1 MDTEHSGESRVIGLE
16 MKWVLGAVLAAIV
29 IAGGVGLIYMSHERA
44 QLTELGATNQ
54 TLRSSLAEMK
64 SELQSMN
71 EKLNEQGAATARAE
85 VAARAALSASESAT
99 PVGQRA
105 QSEPARPRIASPSP
119 TVRSRPAVDP
129 RFNQIQSRLEEQ
141 QKAIANNRD
150 DLNKTRDDLQGKLD
164 STRDQLSGTIN
175 NTHDELTGS
184 IARTHEEI
192 VALQNAGNG
201 TTSNLRSTSR
211 MNFAAWA
218 RSVCPCERSTPNG
231 RPTIWRCSW
240 TTTSSRRKA

>member
-192 VALQNAGNG
+192 VALQTRG
-201 TTSNLRSTSR
+201 TELLRIY
-211 MNFAAWA
+211 AQQ
-218 RSVCPCERSTPNG
+218 VE
-231 RPTIWRCSW
+231 
-240 TTTSSRRKA
+240 